1 MKLLLP
7 PLTQRGFSL
16 MELMIALG
24 IFGILSAIA
33 VPSYLDHVRKTRRT
47 EAHTAITTLVTLQ
60 ERYFSDYG
68 SYTAELVTRP
78 NIEACEDD
86 GDDPGLG
93 YFATTPDGNYNLS
106 VRLTLAPPPAA
117 APPLPTWDLVD
128 CRITANQANVF
139 RITATATG
147 AQAGDSRCPTI
158 WRDSSGATG
167 PSAACWNR

>member
-68 SYTAELVTRP
+68 SYTAELITASDPSVCP
-78 NIEACEDD
+78 

-106 VRLTLAPPPAA
+106 VALSAA
-117 APPLPTWDLVD
+117 PTWDLAN
-128 CRITANQANVF
+128 CRITANHATAF
-139 RITATATG
+139 TITATAIG
-147 AQAGDSRCPTI
+147 AQAGDSVCQTI
-158 WRDSSGATG
+158 TLTSTGVTG